1 MVSIDEQWGA
11 PAGSGC
17 AAERRSRRFPE
28 ENADASVPAPIVA
41 EETTLLHAGRAG
53 DRAALDALLAL
64 HERGLFALCHG
75 ILGHSEDAE
84 DAAQETLLRALRGLA
99 GFREEAGFRTWLFR
113 IALNV
118 CLGRKSSQRPALAW
132 EEEQSPP
139 AAAGASPEAIA
150 LRQLRIQ
157 EALAGLLPRQRA
169 LLLLKER
176 EGWSVREIAA
186 ALQWSERQVR
196 YELSKTRLALAE
208 WRRQDEDPGD
218 ER

>member
-1 MVSIDEQWGA
+1 MVSMDGQWGV
-11 PAGSGC
+11 PAASGC
-17 AAERRSRRFPE
+17 AAERRSPRFPGE
-28 ENADASVPAPIVA
+28 KASAGAQDLIVT
-41 EETTLLHAGRAG
+41 EETALLRAGRAG

-64 HERGLFALCHG
+64 HERALFALCHG
-75 ILGHSEDAE
+75 ILGHAEDAE
-84 DAAQETLLRALRGLA
+84 DAAQETFLRALRGLA

-132 EEEQSPP
+132 EDEQSPP

-176 EGWSVREIAA
+176 EGWSMREIAA

-208 WRRQDEDPGD
+208 WRRRDEDPGG